1 MGTEQKFCEILKHDQ
16 GVKRPPRAGPA
27 SPPGTGYDQ
36 GVKRPPRAGPAS
48 PPGTEH
54 DHGVKRPPRASPA
67 SPPGTGHDQGVKRP
81 PRASPASPPG
91 GLAAGAQGTAANV
104 LGGAPMGGAGAC
116 IGKRAYKKRLNVYPD
131 KASHISE
138 RLIDQMKVIT
148 AI

>member
-48 PPGTEH
+48 PP
-54 DHGVKRPPRASPA
+54 
-67 SPPGTGHDQGVKRP
+67 
-81 PRASPASPPG
+81 
-91 GLAAGAQGTAANV
+91 GTAANV